1 MHAHNNPMALVRE
14 VVRQGRR
21 VRRLLTSPCGSLN
34 ADLLLTAGLVDEI
47 ATSYVGFEHLGLAP
61 GFRRAVEG
69 HTVRLLEYD
78 EAAITHGL
86 YAGAAGLPF
95 IPLPPGVEASDVPG
109 VNPDAYRTVRDPFGE
124 RMVLAVAPLRPDLA
138 FVHALE
144 ADAAGNAVFGGAA
157 FTDRLMALAARR
169 VVVQV
174 ERVVPGERIAAHPAG
189 TTIPGFLVQAVV
201 EAPGGCHPTAAHG
214 AYPADEDHLREYL
227 ALAREPAGA
236 ATYLRRYVTGGS
248 EDQYRQAVAAS
259 AVTAGAAATEAAR

>member
-1 MHAHNNPMALVRE
+1 
-14 VVRQGRR
+14 
-21 VRRLLTSPCGSLN
+21 
-34 ADLLLTAGLVDEI
+34 
-47 ATSYVGFEHLGLAP
+47 
-61 GFRRAVEG
+61 RRAVEG
-69 HTVRLLEYD
+69 HTVRLLEYG

-248 EDQYRQAVAAS
+248 EDQYRQAVAAA
-259 AVTAGAAATEAAR
+259 AVTAGAAAAEAAR